1 MFEHIQ
7 LIDGLHCYQDY
18 SHDLPNLGDVF
29 NITYDAQSGEVIHES
44 QPSFKFEG
52 SHTTSIK
59 ISISGR
65 RVTITRGNPSKI
77 NRLDNLFGHTTIDSC
92 FYTYNHILLSLG
104 LPPFTKCTF
113 ISHTQA
119 KDGKRVLLCSDGAI
133 ITEIHTTT
141 NKAVGKGN
149 VSDYLRG
156 ISTQRLRNSIPHLMP
171 NGCTVQWLSKL
182 GNAALV
188 HSSVYDKAN
197 EIQLHQLPKIKK
209 LYGDDSPQYR
219 ELKKVHQYCID
230 NGVARF
236 ENKHKSASLRK
247 QKLQFW
253 GISDHT
259 QLDKQ
264 QLEFL
269 EIDKRLSVN
278 TMTMQTISELL
289 KEEGVCKST
298 QSANATA
305 GYYFM
310 WLQGQ
315 SFDLSN
321 RNVQNHR
328 ARLRKIKIDI
338 AETCDITKHSAIRI
352 KEIREIHVQELAIP
366 SWYKM
371 PQSNF
376 LRLVS

>member
-7 LIDGLHCYQDY
+7 LIDGLHCYQDHD
-18 SHDLPNLGDVF
+18 HDLPKLGDVF

-77 NRLDNLFGHTTIDSC
+77 NRIDNLFGHTTIDSC
-92 FYTYNHILLSLG
+92 FYTYNQILLTLG
-104 LPPFTKCTF
+104 LPPFTKCTY
-113 ISHTQA
+113 ITHTQA
-119 KDGKRVLLCSDGAI
+119 KDGKRVLTSSDGAI

-149 VSDYLRG
+149 VRDYLRG

-171 NGCTVQWLSKL
+171 NGCTVQWLSRL

-197 EIQLHQLPKIKK
+197 EIELHQLPKIKK
-209 LYGDDSPQYR
+209 LYGEDSPQFR
-219 ELKKVHQYCID
+219 ELKKIHQYCLD

-247 QKLQFW
+247 NKLQFW
-253 GISDHT
+253 GISDYKK
-259 QLDKQ
+259 LDKLQ
-264 QLEFL
+264 KEFL
-269 EIDKRLSVN
+269 EIDKKLSVN
-278 TMTMQTISELL
+278 AMTMQTISELL
-289 KEEGVCKST
+289 KEEGVCNST
-298 QSANATA
+298 QAANATA

-315 SFDLSN
+315 FFDLNN

-366 SWYKM
+366 SWYQM
-371 PQSNF
+371 PKTSH
-376 LRLVS
+376 LKLVA